1 MDSTAALRVAIAV
14 RDEELMRQFREQAHE
29 TQSELQHLRAQVQNT
44 QAEMQQMRAQLER
57 VNQVHMMLQ
66 RAVIQYRRDVQP
78 GASTAYGDA
87 LHNNVVEIQRVLE
100 GEEVS
105 DADDE

>member
-1 MDSTAALRVAIAV
+1 
-14 RDEELMRQFREQAHE
+14 
-29 TQSELQHLRAQVQNT
+29 
-44 QAEMQQMRAQLER
+44 
-57 VNQVHMMLQ
+57 MLQ
-66 RAVIQYRRDVQP
+66 RAVIHYRRNVQP

-105 DADDE
+105 DADE